1 VKLTAYTVFDFPG
14 GGVMGRTGISGD
26 EDVIIS
32 PSGKYLLAL
41 SLRVWRLYRLPRR
54 FETERRIA

>member
-26 EDVIIS
+26 EDVIVS
-32 PSGKYLLAL
+32 PSGKVPAGPVAARLAAI
-41 SLRVWRLYRLPRR
+41 SAAQAFRD
-54 FETERRIA
+54 